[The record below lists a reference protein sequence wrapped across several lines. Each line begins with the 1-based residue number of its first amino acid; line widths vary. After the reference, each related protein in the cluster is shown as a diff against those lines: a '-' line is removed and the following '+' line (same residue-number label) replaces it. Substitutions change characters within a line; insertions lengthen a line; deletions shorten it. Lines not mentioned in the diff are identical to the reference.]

1 MTKNKRTKLKNDR
14 SIFTKNTIRL
24 ADFETRIK
32 SLEEKT
38 GIVDSTISE
47 DSEKMKELKNS
58 MLENKNEIL
67 QKLTESN
74 EEITTKIKEQFKND
88 LDYGEKLYSQNLED
102 IE

>member
-1 MTKNKRTKLKNDR
+1 MALIFSKNIILLT
-14 SIFTKNTIRL
+14 
-24 ADFETRIK
+24 DFETGVK

-38 GIVDSTISE
+38 GIGDSTISE
-47 DSEKMKELKNS
+47 DLEKMKELKNS

-88 LDYGEKLYSQNLED
+88 LDYGERNR
-102 IE
+102 